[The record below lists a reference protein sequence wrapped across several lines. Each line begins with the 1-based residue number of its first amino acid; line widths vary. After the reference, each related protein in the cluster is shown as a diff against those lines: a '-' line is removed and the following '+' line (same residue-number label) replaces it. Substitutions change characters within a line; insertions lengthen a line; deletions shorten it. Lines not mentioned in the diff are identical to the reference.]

1 MENARWLI
9 AFLGDSVTHGC
20 FETAPGGGATYDFEA
35 VYHNRLR
42 LMLSE
47 KEPTRPVSVVNA
59 GVNGDSAAGGLARLD
74 RDVLR
79 FRPDL
84 CVVNFGLNDV
94 NGDYDRY
101 VKSMDGIFSR
111 LQAEGIPAVFLT
123 CNMLNTYYNAA
134 ITAPRYYEYA
144 HKTAEM
150 QLSGRLERYLDGAKE
165 AAYRRGARLCD
176 CHEKWLAMYRA
187 GLDTTVMLA
196 NGINHP
202 VRELHGLF
210 AGYLAKLLEGG
221 LWTVRRP

>member
-94 NGDYDRY
+94 NGDYDR
-101 VKSMDGIFSR
+101 
-111 LQAEGIPAVFLT
+111 
-123 CNMLNTYYNAA
+123 
-134 ITAPRYYEYA
+134 
-144 HKTAEM
+144 
-150 QLSGRLERYLDGAKE
+150 
-165 AAYRRGARLCD
+165 
-176 CHEKWLAMYRA
+176 
-187 GLDTTVMLA
+187 
-196 NGINHP
+196 
-202 VRELHGLF
+202 
-210 AGYLAKLLEGG
+210 
-221 LWTVRRP
+221 